1 MVPGTFWQKG
11 ARYQNA
17 KRCQVPKR
25 KKVPCTNNWGEGYM
39 ITKKAYAKVNLS
51 LDIVG
56 FREDGYHLVRM
67 VMQSLDIYDELEFR
81 KIDRP
86 EIRVF
91 LKNEEAVQERAAMAD
106 GADASGESTLGS
118 VPLDEN
124 NLIYKV
130 AKLLFDKYIWKK
142 SPDSG
147 VEITLSKNIPIAAGM
162 AGGSSDAAATF
173 RGMNELFELNLMD
186 KELMEMATPLGA
198 DIPYCIMG
206 GTALSE
212 GIGEV
217 LTRLP
222 NLPECTFL
230 VAKPPISVSTGEA
243 YGGYDG
249 VIAEYE
255 KDPKSF
261 RDFHH
266 PDVDGQVDKIY
277 AGNLKGVADR
287 FGNVLEYVTAK
298 NHPEI
303 KELEQIMKD
312 GGAINSVMSGSGPT
326 VFAIFDSREKAERVK
341 YEIEEKGLA
350 NQTFVTIP
358 VF

>member
-1 MVPGTFWQKG
+1 
-11 ARYQNA
+11 
-17 KRCQVPKR
+17 
-25 KKVPCTNNWGEGYM
+25 M

-81 KIDRP
+81 KLDTP

-91 LKNEEAVQERAAMAD
+91 LKNEEAVQKRAAMAD
-106 GADASGESTLGS
+106 GADASGEPTLGS

-266 PDVDGQVDKIY
+266 PDVDGQVDQIY

-350 NQTFVTIP
+350 NQTFVTTP

>member
-1 MVPGTFWQKG
+1 
-11 ARYQNA
+11 
-17 KRCQVPKR
+17 
-25 KKVPCTNNWGEGYM
+25 M

-81 KIDRP
+81 KLDTP

-91 LKNEEAVQERAAMAD
+91 LKNEEAVQKRAAMAD
-106 GADASGESTLGS
+106 GADASGEPTLGS

-173 RGMNELFELNLMD
+173 RGMNEFFELNLMD

-266 PDVDGQVDKIY
+266 PDVDGQVDQIY

-350 NQTFVTIP
+350 NQTFVTTP

>member
-1 MVPGTFWQKG
+1 
-11 ARYQNA
+11 
-17 KRCQVPKR
+17 
-25 KKVPCTNNWGEGYM
+25 M

-81 KIDRP
+81 KLDTP

-91 LKNEEAVQERAAMAD
+91 LKNEEAVQKRAAMAD
-106 GADASGESTLGS
+106 GADASGEPTLGS

-142 SPDSG
+142 SPDLG

-266 PDVDGQVDKIY
+266 PDVDGQVDQIY

-350 NQTFVTIP
+350 NQTFVTTP

>member
-1 MVPGTFWQKG
+1 
-11 ARYQNA
+11 
-17 KRCQVPKR
+17 
-25 KKVPCTNNWGEGYM
+25 M

-81 KIDRP
+81 KLDTP

-91 LKNEEAVQERAAMAD
+91 LKNEEAVQKRAAMAD
-106 GADASGESTLGS
+106 GADASGEPTLGS

-186 KELMEMATPLGA
+186 KEPMEMATPLGA

-249 VIAEYE
+249 VIDEYE

-266 PDVDGQVDKIY
+266 PDVDGQVDQIY

-350 NQTFVTIP
+350 NQTFVTTP

>member
-1 MVPGTFWQKG
+1 
-11 ARYQNA
+11 
-17 KRCQVPKR
+17 
-25 KKVPCTNNWGEGYM
+25 M

-67 VMQSLDIYDELEFR
+67 VMQSLDIYDELEFK
-81 KIDRP
+81 KIDEP

-91 LKNEEAVQERAAMAD
+91 LKNEEDVQERAAIAD
-106 GADASGESTLGS
+106 GASVGKQESSLGA

-124 NLIYKV
+124 NLVYKV
-130 AKLLFDKYIWKK
+130 AKLLLEKYVWEKT
-142 SPDSG
+142 PDAG
-147 VEITLSKNIPIAAGM
+147 VEITMSKNIPIAAGM

-173 RGMNELFELNLMD
+173 KGMNELFELNLMD

-222 NLPECTFL
+222 ELPDSVFL

-243 YGGYDG
+243 YGGYDSM
-249 VIAEYE
+249 IKEYE
-255 KDPKSF
+255 QDPKAF
-261 RDFHH
+261 RDFRH
-266 PDVDGQVDKIY
+266 PDVDGMVDAIY
-277 AGNLKGVADR
+277 AGSLTGVTDR
-287 FGNVLEYVTAK
+287 FGNVLEYVTSK
-298 NHPEI
+298 KHPEI
-303 KELEQIMKD
+303 NQLEEVMRS
-312 GGAINSVMSGSGPT
+312 GGAINAMMSGSGPT
-326 VFAIFDSREKAERVK
+326 VFGIFDSKEKAEAVK
-341 YEIEEKGLA
+341 KEIEEKNLA
-350 NQTFVTIP
+350 NQVFVTFPIY
-358 VF
+358 